1 MVQREW
7 RGSPALLRVL
17 NPFSFRVQEF
27 LDNMSRAI
35 VYCEKGDMI
44 ELTELLDTTDYR
56 LIQDDTERRH
66 VIRVDIP
73 TDGKRHKAYKKFNY
87 DV

>member
-1 MVQREW
+1 M
-7 RGSPALLRVL
+7 L
-17 NPFSFRVQEF
+17 NPFSFRVEGF
-27 LDNMSRAI
+27 LDIMSRAI

-66 VIRVDIP
+66 VIRVDVP
-73 TDGKRHKAYKKFNY
+73 TDGKRHKAYEKFNY
-87 DV
+87 EM